1 MHTLHSAFILGY
13 HGCDRR
19 VGERLLEGESFKQ
32 SDNDYD
38 WLGHGI
44 YFWEANPL
52 RGLEFAQ
59 ETKRRSGDNSNI
71 KDPWVIGAIIE
82 PRVCLDLMTSTG
94 IAVIKES
101 YDTLKTFSDVS
112 GEPLP
117 KNRDDG
123 LKRKLD
129 CAVVNYVHTIR
140 ENDNQQPIDTIKG
153 VFVEGGE
160 VYPGSGFEMKNHIQI
175 CVRNVECIKG
185 VFRVNDRFLK

>member
-13 HGCDRR
+13 HGCDRK
-19 VGERLLEGESFKQ
+19 VGEHLLEGESFKQ

-59 ETKRRSGDNSNI
+59 EAERRSRHDQGV

-94 IAVIKES
+94 IAVVKES
-101 YDTLKTFSDVS
+101 YDTLKMLTDFL
-112 GEPLP
+112 GERLP
-117 KNRDDG
+117 QNSDDG
-123 LKRKLD
+123 LRRKLD

-160 VYPGSGFEMKNHIQI
+160 VYPGSGFETKNHIQI